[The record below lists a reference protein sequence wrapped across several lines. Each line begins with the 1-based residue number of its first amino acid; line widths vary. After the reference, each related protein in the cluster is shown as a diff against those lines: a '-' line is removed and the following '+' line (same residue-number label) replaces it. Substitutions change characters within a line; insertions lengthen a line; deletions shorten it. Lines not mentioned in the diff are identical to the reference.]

1 MSPTDYSKRLTPVD
15 DLMHSA
21 VDHGVFPGAVLHISN
36 SRCIVW
42 HQAYGLAN
50 LETGRKATTS
60 TLYDLASL
68 TKPLA
73 TTLATLKLVAQ
84 GVFQLE
90 SSLGAVL
97 PEFADTEK
105 AAIKIKHLLSHTAGF
120 PDWKPYFR
128 SLSKLPSPER
138 QTELLA
144 ELIREPLEYKIDA
157 ACCYSDLGFMV
168 LHRLIETC
176 TGKRLDRYVA
186 ENFYRPLGIR
196 DLFFVPLDQ
205 PRPQVEFA
213 ATEKCSWR
221 RRTLSGEVHDENAY
235 ALGGVAG
242 QAGLFGTSAAVYQ
255 LLSALID
262 IYSGRAS
269 DDLLPRE
276 LLKLA
281 FTQSPESQRGLGFD
295 CPDKV
300 GSSSGT
306 LFSHESVGHL
316 GFTGT
321 SFWIDLKRDI
331 TVILLSNRVHPS
343 RDNDAI
349 KQFRPLLHDKIM
361 SLLLETVG

>member
-1 MSPTDYSKRLTPVD
+1 
-15 DLMHSA
+15 MHSA
-21 VDHGVFPGAVLHISN
+21 IDDGVFPGAVLHISN
-36 SRCIVW
+36 SKRIVW

-60 TLYDLASL
+60 TIYDLASL

-90 SSLGAVL
+90 SSLGTVL

-186 ENFYRPLGIR
+186 ENFYRPL
-196 DLFFVPLDQ
+196 
-205 PRPQVEFA
+205 
-213 ATEKCSWR
+213 
-221 RRTLSGEVHDENAY
+221 SG
-235 ALGGVAG
+235 
-242 QAGLFGTSAAVYQ
+242 
-255 LLSALID
+255 
-262 IYSGRAS
+262 
-269 DDLLPRE
+269 
-276 LLKLA
+276 
-281 FTQSPESQRGLGFD
+281 
-295 CPDKV
+295 
-300 GSSSGT
+300 
-306 LFSHESVGHL
+306 
-316 GFTGT
+316 
-321 SFWIDLKRDI
+321 
-331 TVILLSNRVHPS
+331 
-343 RDNDAI
+343 
-349 KQFRPLLHDKIM
+349 
-361 SLLLETVG
+361 